1 MDHERGVTRNV
12 NKVMDAMQ
20 LPSVD
25 RQPGA
30 RPAGAGLEPSPGPR
44 VVPVPP
50 VNPPVQVREPGVVS
64 SISQSAIEQAR
75 ASESVFR
82 SVQDPVQRSP
92 EAGRPEND
100 WTIKRP
106 QPQKVEDPPPEPI
119 SKRMLEFL
127 RSMWR
132 ASGSVVEMA
141 QPLAQTQN
149 MPLNQNN
156 PQAMPG
162 VLAKEEL
169 TYTPSK
175 IKKNEKL

>member
-1 MDHERGVTRNV
+1 MSEAAARLAVLFREQHGRLLAQLLRHAGTARLAACE
-12 NKVMDAMQ
+12 DALQ
-20 LPSVD
+20 
-25 RQPGA
+25 
-30 RPAGAGLEPSPGPR
+30 
-44 VVPVPP
+44 
-50 VNPPVQVREPGVVS
+50 
-64 SISQSAIEQAR
+64 QAK
-75 ASESVFR
+75 ASEAVFR

-92 EAGRPEND
+92 NAERPEND

-119 SKRMLEFL
+119 SKRLLEFL

-132 ASGSVVEMA
+132 ASGSVVEMSQPQA
-141 QPLAQTQN
+141 QIQN
-149 MPLNQNN
+149 APLNQNN
-156 PQAMPG
+156 PQATPG

>member
-1 MDHERGVTRNV
+1 MK
-12 NKVMDAMQ
+12 KVLDTMQ

-30 RPAGAGLEPSPGPR
+30 RPAGASLEPSPGPR

-50 VNPPVQVREPGVVS
+50 VNPPEQVRQPGVVS
-64 SISQSAIEQAR
+64 NISEDALQQAK

-92 EAGRPEND
+92 EAERPESD

-132 ASGSVVEMA
+132 ASGSVVEIA
-141 QPLAQTQN
+141 QPQAQIQTA
-149 MPLNQNN
+149 PLNQNN

-162 VLAKEEL
+162 VLAKQEL
-169 TYTPSK
+169 IYTHSK

>member
-1 MDHERGVTRNV
+1 
-12 NKVMDAMQ
+12 MQ
-20 LPSVD
+20 LPTID
-25 RQPGA
+25 RQPGL
-30 RPAGAGLEPSPGPR
+30 RPAGAGLEASLGPR
-44 VVPVPP
+44 VVPVQA
-50 VNPPVQVREPGVVS
+50 VNPTEAVERVPGVVA
-64 SISQSAIEQAR
+64 SISDSARQANVG
-75 ASESVFR
+75 EEVFR

-92 EAGRPEND
+92 DAERPGND

-119 SKRMLEFL
+119 SKRLLEFL

-132 ASGSVVEMA
+132 ASGSVVDMSQPQVQA
-141 QPLAQTQN
+141 QNVAP
-149 MPLNQNN
+149 NQNN
-156 PQAMPG
+156 PQATPG

>member
-1 MDHERGVTRNV
+1 M
-12 NKVMDAMQ
+12 
-20 LPSVD
+20 
-25 RQPGA
+25 
-30 RPAGAGLEPSPGPR
+30 RPAGASLEPSPGQR

-50 VNPPVQVREPGVVS
+50 VNPPEQALQPGVVNN
-64 SISQSAIEQAR
+64 ISEDAVQQAR
-75 ASESVFR
+75 ASEAVFR

-92 EAGRPEND
+92 EAERPEND

-119 SKRMLEFL
+119 SKRLLEFL

-132 ASGSVVEMA
+132 ASGSAVELSQPQA
-141 QPLAQTQN
+141 QIQN
-149 MPLNQNN
+149 VAPNQNN
-156 PQAMPG
+156 PHATPG

>member
-1 MDHERGVTRNV
+1 V
-12 NKVMDAMQ
+12 NKGLDIMQ

-30 RPAGAGLEPSPGPR
+30 RPAGAALEPSPGHR
-44 VVPVPP
+44 VVPVQP
-50 VNPPVQVREPGVVS
+50 VNPPEHTHQPGVVNN
-64 SISQSAIEQAR
+64 ISENAVQKAEQAQK
-75 ASESVFR
+75 ASEAVFR

-92 EAGRPEND
+92 NAERPEND

-119 SKRMLEFL
+119 SKRLLEFL

-141 QPLAQTQN
+141 QPQATGQN
-149 MPLNQNN
+149 EAPNQNN
-156 PQAMPG
+156 PQATPG
-162 VLAKEEL
+162 VLAKENL

-175 IKKNEKL
+175 IKKNEKI

>member
-1 MDHERGVTRNV
+1 
-12 NKVMDAMQ
+12 MQ

-25 RQPGA
+25 RQPGV
-30 RPAGAGLEPSPGPR
+30 RPAGAALEQSPGPR
-44 VVPVPP
+44 VVPVQP
-50 VNPPVQVREPGVVS
+50 VNPPEQVRQPGVVNN
-64 SISQSAIEQAR
+64 ISEGAVQQAQQAQQ
-75 ASESVFR
+75 ASEAVFR

-92 EAGRPEND
+92 DAERPESD

-119 SKRMLEFL
+119 SKRLLEFL

-132 ASGSVVEMA
+132 ASGSVVDMA
-141 QPLAQTQN
+141 QPQADAQN
-149 MPLNQNN
+149 AAPNQNN
-156 PQAMPG
+156 PQATPG

>member
-1 MDHERGVTRNV
+1 V
-12 NKVMDAMQ
+12 NKVLDIMQ

-25 RQPGA
+25 SQPGV
-30 RPAGAGLEPSPGPR
+30 RPAGASLEPSPGTR

-50 VNPPVQVREPGVVS
+50 VNPPQQVREPGV
-64 SISQSAIEQAR
+64 ISNISEEALQQAK
-75 ASESVFR
+75 ASEAVFR

-92 EAGRPEND
+92 DAERPEND

-132 ASGSVVEMA
+132 ASGSVVEMS
-141 QPLAQTQN
+141 QPQDQFQN
-149 MPLNQNN
+149 APLNQNN
-156 PQAMPG
+156 PQATPG